1 MTTETLPAVIRR
13 EDSLVERQEY
23 AKALAVSDLLPAQ
36 YRNKPGNVL
45 YAVEFGRSL
54 GISPMAAILG
64 VHIIEGRA
72 CASSGLISALVRD
85 AGHRMRVWVER
96 DPQSGKLE
104 KAVATIVRS
113 DDPDFEFRSE
123 WTWARAVA
131 AGVTGKKVWQ
141 AYPEAMLKAR
151 AITEAAREACEEAL
165 RGVGYTPEELGAEVN
180 DDGSIVIT
188 DARIPQGQ
196 SLGDALGFNPG
207 QGDGSQ
213 ETGKASK
220 NQRNAIGAAMVA
232 QGYTKETAPGFLS
245 KVVGRPVQ
253 KTEELTGAE
262 AAQVMHALNMA
273 AQTQATP
280 EAESA
285 SEPQPAADDDI
296 HDAELVDDEESHQ
309 AEPVVMISKS
319 QQAEMH
325 ALLKDCEITAATGAG
340 SKAVND
346 EARFTYLSHFLDRP
360 ITSSSELTH
369 EEAQQVI
376 TALRQLR
383 AEIEAERNLQL
394 SQIGGLFQG
403 LGVDTKEDRLRDTS
417 ALLGRTITK
426 PDELSSADLATL
438 LQNLNAA
445 GGALDTWTAIIA
457 QAEAA
462 RAEDGQN

>member
-13 EDSLVERQEY
+13 EDTLVERQEY

-85 AGHRMRVWVER
+85 AGHRLRIWVER
-96 DPQSGKLE
+96 NPQNGALV
-104 KAVATIVRS
+104 KAVATIVRG
-113 DDPDFEFRSE
+113 DDPDFEFRAE
-123 WTWARAVA
+123 WTWDRAVA

-141 AYPEAMLKAR
+141 NYREGMLKAR
-151 AITEAAREACEEAL
+151 AITEVAREACEEAL

-180 DDGSIVIT
+180 EDGSIVIT
-188 DARIPQGQ
+188 DARTPQGQ
-196 SLGDALGFNPG
+196 SLGDALGVNPG
-207 QGDGSQ
+207 HGDDSQ
-213 ETGKASK
+213 DTDKASK
-220 NQRNAIGAAMVA
+220 KQRNEIGAAMVA

-245 KVVGRPVQ
+245 KVAQRPVQ
-253 KTEELTGAE
+253 KSEELTGAE

-273 AQTQATP
+273 AKAQTAP
-280 EAESA
+280 EAQPE
-285 SEPQPAADDDI
+285 SEPQAAADDDI
-296 HDAELVDDEESHQ
+296 HEGELVDDEEPHE
-309 AEPVVMISKS
+309 AEPVVMISKG

-325 ALLKDCEITAATGAG
+325 ALLKDCEITSATGAG
-340 SKAVND
+340 SKAIND
-346 EARFTYLSHFLDRP
+346 EKRFTYLSHFLNRP
-360 ITSSSELTH
+360 ITSSSELTY
-369 EEAQQVI
+369 EEAQGVVA
-376 TALRQLR
+376 ALRQLR

-403 LGVDTKEDRLRDTS
+403 LGVESKEDRLRDTS

-438 LQNLNAA
+438 LQGLNAA
-445 GGALDTWTAIIA
+445 GGVIDAWTALIA
-457 QAEAA
+457 QVEAA
-462 RAEDGQN
+462 RGEDGQH